1 MGLQDGQEPD
11 ALKPAK
17 KKPGRKPGQ
26 RKRTPLEIARDRRLI
41 MRLRLRYHLWTNQ
54 DIAEKVNEAYEKEE
68 EVYEK
73 EIKLE
78 GGRIEFKT
86 VRRPHVSPEQVGKEI
101 KALEELLTASAVND
115 ILTVRRMMVAEYRE
129 LEAYCYERYEATIGT
144 HTKTVTTSGE
154 HPSTREEEEELSGQI
169 GYLQLA
175 QACKAKVAELLG
187 AAAPKKIAPTNP
199 DGTKPF
205 DAFSENEELKRLAT
219 LFEGIAKGKT
229 ADFGAA

>member
-1 MGLQDGQEPD
+1 MTLQEEPGGE

-17 KKPGRKPGQ
+17 RKPGRKPGQ

-41 MRLRLRYHLWTNQ
+41 MRLRLRYHLWTNI
-54 DIAEKVNEAYEKEE
+54 DIAVEVNKAYEKEE
-68 EVYEK
+68 AEYEK
-73 EIKLE
+73 EVKLP
-78 GGRIEFKT
+78 GGRIEFKL
-86 VRRPHVSPEQVGKEI
+86 VRRPHVSPEQVGREI

-144 HTKTVTTSGE
+144 HVKTTKTEGE
-154 HPSTREEEEELSGQI
+154 NPSTRTEEEEISGQI

-187 AAAPKKIAPTNP
+187 VAVPKKIAPTNP
-199 DGTKPF
+199 DGTKPY

-219 LFEGIAKGKT
+219 LFEGIAKGKPAT
-229 ADFGAA
+229 FGGA